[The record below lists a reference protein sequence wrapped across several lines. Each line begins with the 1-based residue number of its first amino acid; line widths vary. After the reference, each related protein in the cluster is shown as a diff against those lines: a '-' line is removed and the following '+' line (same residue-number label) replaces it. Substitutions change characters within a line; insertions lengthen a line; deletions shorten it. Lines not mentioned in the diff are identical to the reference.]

1 MGYQVKIQTLLL
13 AAAAI
18 AAGSAHAQAVRF
30 DAFASSDAD
39 DSETVKAGIGYDF
52 VHRDLEHYQG
62 VRFER
67 AAFRPQGGR
76 TYRDERLYYR
86 FAGGDAWKWQ
96 GMLGT
101 DGDTWLGNASVH
113 SEGRIRQ
120 EYFLEREVV
129 ETRQGLERGLHHT
142 LLGAAYDLP
151 LNDRNIVTVVGAV
164 QDFTGDNTRSLLRG
178 RYTWVAREQWGLSAQ
193 LRTRYLR
200 NSEPGEFDY
209 YAPRWYAEAIPTV
222 QLRRFRGGWM
232 YLAAAGVGRQRDS
245 GSDWRPARF
254 FEAAVSSP
262 REGRDWFL
270 QARLLHTDTP
280 SDAGSGD
287 GYDYT
292 QVMLEY
298 QRAF

>member
-1 MGYQVKIQTLLL
+1 MGHQVKIQLLIL
-13 AAAAI
+13 AVAVI
-18 AAGSAHAQAVRF
+18 ASGGTRAQALRF
-30 DAFASSDAD
+30 DGFASSDAD
-39 DSETVKAGIGYDF
+39 DAETTKTGVGYDF

-67 AAFRPQGGR
+67 ATFKPQGGG
-76 TYRDERLYYR
+76 TFRDERLYYR

-101 DGDTWLGNASVH
+101 DGDTWLGNASIH
-113 SEGRIRQ
+113 SEGRVRQ

-151 LNDRNIVTVVGAV
+151 VNDRNIVTVVGAV
-164 QDFTGDNTRSLLRG
+164 QDFTGDNTRTLLRG
-178 RYTWVAREQWGLSAQ
+178 RYTWVAHEDWGLSAQ

-209 YAPRWYAEAIPTV
+209 YAPRWYAEAIPTL

-254 FEAAVSSP
+254 LEAAVTSP
-262 REGRDWFL
+262 RAGRDWFF
-270 QARLLHTDTP
+270 QARVLHTDTP

-292 QVMLEY
+292 QLMLEY
-298 QRAF
+298 QRTF